1 MVVKN
6 MVYIRPPARI
16 PPAVTLK
23 PIGSNEPVQEQHL
36 EPAKPT
42 EAPLTPAPSTE
53 RRKRHDRRDRGKKSS
68 DPLLETRTSNDRRKS
83 NKPTISITV

>member
-1 MVVKN
+1 
-6 MVYIRPPARI
+6 MVYIRPPVRVS
-16 PPAVTLK
+16 PTVTLK

-42 EAPLTPAPSTE
+42 EAPVIPQPNVE
-53 RRKRHDRRDRGKKSS
+53 RRKRHDRRDRGKKAA
-68 DPLLETRTSNDRRKS
+68 DPLLETRTSKDRRKS